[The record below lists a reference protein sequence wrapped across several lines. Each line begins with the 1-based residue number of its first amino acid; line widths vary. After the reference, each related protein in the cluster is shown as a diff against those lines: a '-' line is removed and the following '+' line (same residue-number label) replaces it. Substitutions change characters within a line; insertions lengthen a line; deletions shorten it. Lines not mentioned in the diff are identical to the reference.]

1 MIPGN
6 AIGAWGMTVNTSQIN
21 FASQTGGGMFG
32 YSGTPGSGNLY
43 FAMSPNSGQDI
54 YGNTYGAGIT
64 ANGGTLQTISIVGG
78 VMDSTTTLQ
87 GSTFTNG
94 QILQPVVA
102 GGTAVS
108 LVHQFQ
114 NGNGQVLGY
123 QVGSVSVTFP
133 TNGLYLWTCPTGVT
147 SARVQVWGAGAGG
160 GGGSKTQG
168 GEGGGGG
175 EYAEE
180 PSFPLTPGA
189 VYSVY
194 VGAGGQGGAT
204 GQAGDAGGLSVFSLA
219 GGGAVQVQAAGGGAG
234 ASFLGGQGGT
244 AGQPGGSTNTIN
256 FNGGN
261 GGNGSGQLGGNG
273 GGSSAGPTSQGNPGV
288 QSSGVAGGTGG
299 AAVPGGGLGGAGGN
313 NDVNGGNGAS
323 PGGAG
328 GGAGAGTTV
337 AASKTYSPSAGTYSY
352 YGADASPPYTP
363 NKLRNH
369 DGYMYQGVQGNQGIA
384 VDTGH
389 QFSYFTLPSAQ
400 IQSDLTG
407 ATVTS
412 VIIQIKALYS
422 VYGFGKT
429 IYCIMGYSN
438 AAAFGNTAPND
449 TRVNVMTF
457 PCTVGQ
463 AKTQN
468 VKLNGGIGIAL
479 QNGNCKAILIGPGS
493 SAVKAPYWGYFDS
506 GANFGFFPA
515 IIVNYYTGQAVVQA
529 GSGADGQ
536 VIITYTPPGPTLNLA
551 IASQANVDGFGF
563 SFQQGFSGP
572 QLNLAA
578 QSVTPTAT
586 AATAIIAA
594 SPAATPQMIM
604 TSGLVGQIPA
614 VQTDPNTFTVT
625 GVAYAALSKP
635 WTIPAGDAQNGTWYR
650 LTCHG
655 NGTSGNPAE
664 TLAVHISAFGQT
676 VANFVLGQTLMSTA
690 ENFNWQLTG
699 LIEVV
704 TAGASGTIRS
714 SLGGGFSAF
723 GQNLLPTTGT
733 QFSTWAAGQ
742 NTSTAVSTNSNQVI
756 QLQAEWGANGATV
769 PTITSFGSM
778 LERLGP

>member
-6 AIGAWGMTVNTSQIN
+6 AIGAWGMTVNTSQVN

-32 YSGTPGSGNLY
+32 YSGTPGAGNLY
-43 FAMSPNSGQDI
+43 FAMSPNGGQDI

-64 ANGGTLQTISIVGG
+64 ANGGTLQTISVIGG

-87 GSTFTNG
+87 GSTITNG

-123 QVGSVSVTFP
+123 QVGAVSVTFP
-133 TNGLYLWTCPTGVT
+133 TNGLYLWTVPTGVT

-180 PSFPLTPGA
+180 ASFPLTPGA

-204 GQAGDAGGLSVFSLA
+204 GQAGDAGGLSVFSLV
-219 GGGAVQVQAAGGGAG
+219 GGGAFSVQAAGGGAG

-244 AGQPGGSTNTIN
+244 SGQPGGSTNTIN

-273 GGSSAGPTSQGNPGV
+273 GGSSAGPSSQGNPGV
-288 QSSGVAGGTGG
+288 QSASVTGGSGG
-299 AAVPGGGLGGAGGN
+299 AAVPGGGQGGTGGN
-313 NDVNGGNGAS
+313 NDVNGGNGAA

-337 AASKTYSPSAGTYSY
+337 AASKTYQPDRGTYSY
-352 YGADASPPYTP
+352 YGADAVAPYTP

-369 DGYMYQGVQGNQGIA
+369 DGPLYQGPQSGFIQGLQ
-384 VDTGH
+384 TGH
-389 QFSYFTLPSAQ
+389 QFAYFTLPYTQ
-400 IQSDLTG
+400 IQSDLAG
-407 ATVTS
+407 ATITS
-412 VIIQIKALYS
+412 VTVQIKALTS
-422 VYGFGKT
+422 VSGT
-429 IYCIMGYSN
+429 NTLYCVLSYSN
-438 AAAFGNTAPND
+438 AANFGNTAPSD
-449 TRVNVMTF
+449 ARSSVMTF
-457 PCTVGQ
+457 PCTVGKP
-463 AKTQN
+463 KTQN

-479 QNGNCKAILIGPGS
+479 QNGNCKAMLVGPPSTSVGNT
-493 SAVKAPYWGYFDS
+493 YWGYFDS
-506 GANFGFFPA
+506 GANGGYFPA
-515 IIVNYYTGQAVVQA
+515 IIVNYYTGTATTQA
-529 GSGADGQ
+529 GNGADGQ
-536 VIITYTPPGPTLNLA
+536 VIITYTPPSPTLNLA
-551 IASQANVDGFGF
+551 IASQANVDSFGF

-572 QLNLAA
+572 QLNLSA
-578 QSVTPTAT
+578 QAVPPAAT
-586 AATAIIAA
+586 AATAIIHA
-594 SPAATPQMIM
+594 SPAATPQVRMP
-604 TSGLVGQIPA
+604 SGLLGQIPA
-614 VQTDPNTFTVT
+614 VQTDTTPFTVT
-625 GVAYAALSKP
+625 GVAYAALSTA
-635 WTIPAGDAQNGTWYR
+635 WTIPANDAQNGTWYR

-664 TLAVHISAFGQT
+664 TLAVRISAFGAT
-676 VANFVLGQTLMSTA
+676 VANFILGQTLMSTA
-690 ENFNWQLTG
+690 ENFSWQLTG

-704 TAGASGTIRS
+704 TAGASGTIRT

-733 QFSTWAAGQ
+733 QFSAWAASQ
-742 NTSTAVSTNSNQVI
+742 NNNSAVSTNSNQTI